1 MASNGSCGEFIP
13 IYTAEYLQGTVVG
26 VQGQPMLVRAQDWP
40 AFLEDGGH
48 LPRSQEH
55 SEEGW
60 PMCALRVTNSFSHQS
75 HFLQNKL

>member
-1 MASNGSCGEFIP
+1 
-13 IYTAEYLQGTVVG
+13 
-26 VQGQPMLVRAQDWP
+26 MLVRAQDWP

-48 LPRSQEH
+48 LPKSQEH

-60 PMCALRVTNSFSHQS
+60 PMCALRVTNNFSHQS